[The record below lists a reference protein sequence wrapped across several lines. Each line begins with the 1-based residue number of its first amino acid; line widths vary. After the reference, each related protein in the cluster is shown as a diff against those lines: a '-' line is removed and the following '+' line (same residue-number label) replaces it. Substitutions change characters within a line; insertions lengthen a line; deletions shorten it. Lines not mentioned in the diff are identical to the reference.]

1 MKDFGKELYFIPLGG
16 SGEIGMNLNLYGYD
30 NQWLIVD
37 FGITFGDDLGIDV
50 IMPDISFLE
59 ENKDKIVGMVLT
71 HAHEDHIGAIPY
83 IWNRLRC
90 PMYATPFTASVI
102 RAKLRDVGLIKEA
115 EMVDVPVGGSV
126 QLGPFDVEFVTLTH
140 SIPEPSAIAIT
151 TPAGV
156 IVHTGDWKI
165 DPDPLVGAATD
176 IKRLKALGD
185 KGVLA
190 LTCDSTNAFVEGR
203 TESELAVR
211 DAMVKLVGE
220 QKERVAIALFA
231 SNVAR
236 LETCAM
242 AAAAHGRTPV
252 LVGRSLHRM
261 YESARETGYLAN
273 VPDFITPEQAA
284 GMPRNK
290 VLYLC
295 TGSQGEPRAA
305 LARLADK
312 SHPLLKL
319 EKGDTVIF
327 SARKIPGN
335 EMLVGQVQNKLQS
348 AGIDVISDGEEFT
361 HVSGHP
367 AREELKEMYSLIR
380 PQTILPV
387 HGEQLHMHEQ
397 AKLALSQG
405 VSHAV
410 VPYNGCV
417 VKMAPGLPQIVGDV
431 PSGRWAY
438 DGSRV
443 VPLFCEHLKER
454 ARVMKDGAAFVTLIP
469 DLINQE
475 PVITFLGLAADDD
488 EEELLRRLSLR
499 EFAGMIE
506 GASEDLWDNDQ
517 ELTDLV
523 RVAVRRAARTVC
535 GRKPFVLTHI
545 LRPGF

>member
-59 ENKDKIVGMVLT
+59 DNKDKIVGMVLT

-90 PMYATPFTASVI
+90 PMYSTPFTAAII
-102 RAKLRDVGLIKEA
+102 RGKLKDVGLIKEA
-115 EMVDVPVGGSV
+115 DLVEVPIGGMVK
-126 QLGPFDVEFVTLTH
+126 LGPFDVEFVTLTH
-140 SIPEPSAIAIT
+140 SIPEPSALSIT
-151 TPAGV
+151 TPHGV
-156 IVHTGDWKI
+156 IVHTGDWKM

-176 IKRLKALGD
+176 IERLRKIGD
-185 KGVLA
+185 NGVLA
-190 LTCDSTNAFVEGR
+190 LTCDSTNVFVEGH

-211 DAMVKLVGE
+211 DSMIKLVGE
-220 QKERVAIALFA
+220 QKNRVAVALFA

-242 AAAAHGRTPV
+242 AAAAHGRIPV

-261 YESARETGYLAN
+261 YEAARETGYLAN
-273 VPDFITPEQAA
+273 VPDFITPEKAA
-284 GMPRNK
+284 GLPRNK

-305 LARLADK
+305 LSRLADK
-312 SHPLLKL
+312 AHPLLKL
-319 EKGDTVIF
+319 DRGDTVIF

-335 EMLVGQVQNKLQS
+335 ELLVGQMQNKLQS
-348 AGIDVISDGEEFT
+348 QGVEVISDGEEFT

-367 AREELKEMYSLIR
+367 ARDELRDMYKLIR
-380 PQTILPV
+380 PQMLLPV

-397 AKLALSQG
+397 AKLALSEG
-405 VSHAV
+405 VSQAV
-410 VPYNGCV
+410 VPFNGCV
-417 VKMAPGLPQIVGDV
+417 IRMAPGAPQIVGDV

-443 VPLFCEHLKER
+443 VPLYAEHIKER
-454 ARVMKDGAAFVTLIP
+454 ARIMRDGAVFVTIMPSLA
-469 DLINQE
+469 NQE
-475 PVITFLGLAADDD
+475 PLLTFIGLAADEG
-488 EEELLRRLSLR
+488 EEDLLRRLSLR

-506 GASEDLWDNDQ
+506 GASAELWDNDQ
-517 ELTDLV
+517 ELKDLM
-523 RVAVRRAARTVC
+523 RVAVRRAARAVC

>member
-1 MKDFGKELYFIPLGG
+1 M
-16 SGEIGMNLNLYGYD
+16 
-30 NQWLIVD
+30 
-37 FGITFGDDLGIDV
+37 
-50 IMPDISFLE
+50 IMPDITFLE
-59 ENKDKIVGMVLT
+59 QNRDKIVGMVLT

-90 PMYATPFTASVI
+90 PMYATPFTAAII
-102 RAKLRDVGLIKEA
+102 RGKLKDVGLLKEA
-115 EMVDVPVGGSV
+115 ELVEVPIGGEV
-126 QLGPFDVEFVTLTH
+126 KLGPFDVEFVTLTH
-140 SIPEPSAIAIT
+140 SIPEPSALSIT
-151 TPAGV
+151 TPHGV

-165 DPDPLVGAATD
+165 DPDPLVGSATD
-176 IKRLKALGD
+176 IERLGKLGD

-190 LTCDSTNAFVEGR
+190 LTCDSTNVFVEGR

-211 DAMVKLVGE
+211 DSMIKLVGE
-220 QKERVAIALFA
+220 LDNRVIITLFA

-242 AAAAHGRTPV
+242 AAAAHGRIPV
-252 LVGRSLHRM
+252 LVGRSLYRM
-261 YESARETGYLAN
+261 YDAARETGYLMN

-284 GMPRNK
+284 NLPRNK

-319 EKGDTVIF
+319 DRGDTVIF

-335 EMLVGQVQNKLQS
+335 EALVGQMQNKLQS
-348 AGIDVISDGEEFT
+348 QGIEVISDGEEFT

-367 AREELKEMYSLIR
+367 AREELKDMYKLIR
-380 PQTILPV
+380 PQMLLPV

-397 AKLALSQG
+397 AKLALASG
-405 VSHAV
+405 VPQAV
-410 VPYNGCV
+410 VPYNGV
-417 VKMAPGLPQIVGDV
+417 VIRMAPGAPQIVGDV
-431 PSGRWAY
+431 TSGRWAY

-443 VPLFCEHLKER
+443 VPLYNEHIKER
-454 ARVMKDGAAFVTLIP
+454 SRIMREGVVFVTIMP
-469 DLINQE
+469 SVINQE
-475 PVITFLGLAADDD
+475 PILTFIGLAVDDD
-488 EEELLRRLSLR
+488 EEDLMRKLSLR

-506 GASEDLWDNDQ
+506 NASESMWDNDK
-517 ELTDLV
+517 ELQDLV
-523 RVAVRRAARTVC
+523 RIAIRRAVRTVC
-535 GRKPFVLTHI
+535 GRKPVVVTHV